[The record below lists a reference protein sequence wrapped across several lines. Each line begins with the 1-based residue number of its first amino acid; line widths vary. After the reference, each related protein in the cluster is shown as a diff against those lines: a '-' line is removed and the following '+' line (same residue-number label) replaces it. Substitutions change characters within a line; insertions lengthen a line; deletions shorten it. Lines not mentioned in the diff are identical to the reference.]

1 MSFVKFNGKASIVS
15 TMAFALVTVL
25 YSLTKKEPTDRIKVS
40 RESLHGGEDVHYF
53 GITVLQ
59 MNDVTI
65 LKEAVDNMKNYA
77 DRSRSIKVEYNL
89 LDLLLK

>member
-1 MSFVKFNGKASIVS
+1 MRLVKFNGKARIVP
-15 TMAFALVTVL
+15 TMAFALMTDL

-65 LKEAVDNMKNYA
+65 LKEAVDNVKNYA

-89 LDLLLK
+89 LEVVT

>member
-1 MSFVKFNGKASIVS
+1 MRLVKFNGKARIVP
-15 TMAFALVTVL
+15 TMAFALMTDL
-25 YSLTKKEPTDRIKVS
+25 YSLTKKEPTDRIKIS

-65 LKEAVDNMKNYA
+65 LKEAVDNVKNYA

-89 LDLLLK
+89 LEVVT